1 MSDAAGAGGSAD
13 AAGAADAAGPA
24 NAAGPADAEG
34 SADAAGVGDPF
45 DGGAWNLRRF
55 VQAQSGGVHEQAVAE
70 LRAGA
75 KRSHWMWFVFP
86 QLAGLGRSSTAQ
98 HYALTSL
105 DEARAYL
112 AHPVLGPRLRE
123 AAAVVA
129 ESGAATLD
137 ELFGSVDA
145 LKLRSSATLFH
156 RAAPDEAVFARV
168 LDRWCGGV
176 PDEATDAL
184 LAR

>member
-1 MSDAAGAGGSAD
+1 VSDAPGATGAGAGR
-13 AAGAADAAGPA
+13 AAGG
-24 NAAGPADAEG
+24 
-34 SADAAGVGDPF
+34 GDPF
-45 DGGAWNLRRF
+45 DGDAFDLRRF

-70 LRAGA
+70 LRAGE

-112 AHPVLGPRLRE
+112 AHPVLGERLRE
-123 AAAVVA
+123 VATVVA
-129 ESGAATLD
+129 DSDAASAEAL
-137 ELFGSVDA
+137 LGSVDA
-145 LKLRSSATLFH
+145 LKLRSSATLFA
-156 RAAPDEAVFARV
+156 RAAPDEPVFARV
-168 LDRWCGGV
+168 LDRWFDGRA
-176 PDEATDAL
+176 DAATDEL

>member
-1 MSDAAGAGGSAD
+1 MSDTAGTAGVPGSAD
-13 AAGAADAAGPA
+13 VPGAAGSAAG
-24 NAAGPADAEG
+24 G
-34 SADAAGVGDPF
+34 GDPF
-45 DGGAWNLRRF
+45 DGDAFDLRRF
-55 VQAQSGGVHEQAVAE
+55 VQAQSGGVHEQALSE

-123 AAAVVA
+123 VATVVA
-129 ESGAATLD
+129 DSDAVSAEALV
-137 ELFGSVDA
+137 GSVDA
-145 LKLRSSATLFH
+145 LKLRSSATLFA
-156 RAAPDEAVFARV
+156 RAAPDEPVFTRV
-168 LDRWCGGV
+168 LDRWFAGGA
-176 PDEATDAL
+176 DAATDEL